1 MLPIRPFLLLSCAAL
16 AIGGTAFA
24 QDDEA
29 DDATEKVEEIVEE
42 RAAEEASDGEPA
54 DADLGEASY
63 NVADCSPGTDEDADA
78 SGDAEA
84 EDDEDEE
91 DTDAEGEEAIEDCEP
106 VVK

>member
-1 MLPIRPFLLLSCAAL
+1 MLPIRPFLLLSCTAL

-54 DADLGEASY
+54 DADVGEASY
-63 NVADCSPGTDEDADA
+63 NVSDCSPGTDEDADA
-78 SGDAEA
+78 
-84 EDDEDEE
+84 EDDEDEGDEE